1 MAEHFKEVCSKCRT
15 VVNQCRCPDPNKKVT
30 YVICPACVK
39 KISEGVQPS
48 PSVDI
53 ERVKDLTRRLN
64 GILQDPQPGHFT
76 WHTWHEAVGNLM
88 RELRDELDF
97 VLADPQPRT
106 REEERREQS
115 RNVCDYPIL

>member
-1 MAEHFKEVCSKCRT
+1 M
-15 VVNQCRCPDPNKKVT
+15 
-30 YVICPACVK
+30 ICPACVK

-76 WHTWHEAVGNLM
+76 RHEAVDNLM
-88 RELRDELDF
+88 RELRNELDF

-106 REEERREQS
+106 REEERREQN
-115 RNVCDYPIL
+115 RNVCGYRILY